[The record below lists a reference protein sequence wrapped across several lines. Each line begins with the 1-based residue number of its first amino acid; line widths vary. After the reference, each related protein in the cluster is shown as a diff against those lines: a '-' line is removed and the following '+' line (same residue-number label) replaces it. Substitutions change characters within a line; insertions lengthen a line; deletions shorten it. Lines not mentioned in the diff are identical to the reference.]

1 MIGSRIP
8 AVRDPSPGGPRTGKQ
23 NTLVPTDKE
32 KWVTGCKVG
41 ECIVDRGDLSVMRR
55 LCPLDRTVSGPQ
67 QDWGDRVVNRE
78 MYREILRSLYR
89 LLRGPGLLF
98 RSVGG
103 TQLSGLHRCRHPW
116 RQRASASNEMSFVSS
131 RTFQSI
137 FVIKQQIPVISLLEI
152 NVSWKLWIQLR
163 LRSTQQ
169 LFPSWSCMHRFWIPL
184 CTLSLEP
191 IFFITCYSISVWF
204 CLALC
209 SMKRQMLFV

>member
-23 NTLVPTDKE
+23 NTLLPTDKE

-55 LCPLDRTVSGPQ
+55 LCPPDRMVSGPQ
-67 QDWGDRVVNRE
+67 QDWRDRVVNRE

-103 TQLSGLHRCRHPW
+103 TQLSVLHRFRHPW
-116 RQRASASNEMSFVSS
+116 RQRAPASNEMSFVSS
-131 RTFQSI
+131 RTFQYI
-137 FVIKQQIPVISLLEI
+137 FVIKQQRPVISLLEI
-152 NVSWKLWIQLR
+152 
-163 LRSTQQ
+163 T
-169 LFPSWSCMHRFWIPL
+169 
-184 CTLSLEP
+184 
-191 IFFITCYSISVWF
+191 SVRN
-204 CLALC
+204 CGYN
-209 SMKRQMLFV
+209 